1 EWKKLIELVGI
12 HYHRFYI
19 FITIDHQ
26 LSNQEYRVCILSRLQ
41 FETSE
46 IATLLGTSLP
56 AISNA
61 RKSIAAKLFQLES
74 AIDLD
79 TELMKL

>member
-1 EWKKLIELVGI
+1 LIGI
-12 HYHRFYI
+12 HYHRFYL

-46 IATLLGTSLP
+46 IATLLGTSMP
-56 AISNA
+56 AVSNA
-61 RKSIAAKLFQLES
+61 RRSIAAKLFQLES
-74 AIDLD
+74 AIGLD
-79 TELMKL
+79 AKLMEL